1 MEGEIGRTVGE
12 GEVRDTMGPEY
23 VGPCRPL
30 RLCLSHLK
38 DEKPLKNMST

>member
-23 VGPCRPL
+23 VGPCMVSS
-30 RLCLSHLK
+30 CVHV
-38 DEKPLKNMST
+38 STQINT